1 MHIGLILDGNRRYAK
16 ERGLPTL
23 IGHTK
28 GFNKIQKLLEWIKEL
43 NIKEISMY
51 CFSIQNFNRT
61 EAEKKYLFDLFRK
74 QAKMLLKDKK
84 VHQDR
89 MKIRFAGRLEMFP
102 EDMQKL
108 MHELMEMTK
117 DYDNYIINY
126 ALAYGGR
133 EEIIDSVKKIVNEEG
148 ELTEE
153 NIQTNMWVPEN
164 MDIAIRTSGE
174 FRISNFFI
182 WQANYAEWFFLDKYW
197 PEFEKEDLVR
207 ILAEYNNKR
216 KRRFGR

>member
-1 MHIGLILDGNRRYAK
+1 MHIGFILDGNRRYAK

-23 IGHTK
+23 AGHTK
-28 GFNKIQKLLEWIKEL
+28 GFNKVQKLLEWMKEL
-43 NIKEISMY
+43 EVKEISMY

-74 QAKMLLKDKK
+74 EAKKLLKDEK
-84 VHQDR
+84 VDQDR
-89 MKIRFAGRLEMFP
+89 IKIRFVGRLNLFP
-102 EDMQKL
+102 EDMQ
-108 MHELMEMTK
+108 ELMGKVMEKTK
-117 DYDNYIINY
+117 DYDNYTVNY
-126 ALAYGGR
+126 ALGYGGR
-133 EEIIDSVKKIVNEEG
+133 EEIIDTVKEIVVKGEEI
-148 ELTEE
+148 TEE
-153 NIQTNMWVPEN
+153 NIQKNLWVPEN

-207 ILAEYNNKR
+207 ILDEYNNKR